1 MTTTVRAY
9 KGLMTKRSQVALAW
23 LEESTQ
29 RLQHLKGKS
38 TQQEQ
43 VKEFTMTVARCDEY
57 LELLE
62 ASLTKLTEAFDKLQ
76 DTTDEEEDQ
85 LDKHAE
91 IAQETIMKLYA
102 HKSNTK
108 QMLQEITTAA
118 TLRTSGTDHQCSA
131 AETWDRYWSLEST
144 GTEEYTGPQKT
155 ELQKTNEKVLE
166 NFKESIEKRED
177 GYYVRLPWKEN
188 HPELPDNKALAMKRL
203 AKILEI
209 YQKDPKTLQ
218 AYDNIF
224 KEQQEKGI
232 IEEVISKYIDEGEV
246 VYYLPHQAEV
256 NRRILNKSDGHRL
269 VVFTVASQCAIAAC
283 AYLTSQEESSIIMA
297 KSKIPSIK
305 TSMTVPKLEMNA
317 LTLGVRMSH
326 FICDALEPLCNIK
339 EVILYTDS
347 DIVLG
352 WIHTPPS
359 RQSAGV
365 LVTNRL
371 TEIRRISN
379 DLRGRNTTC
388 LFGHVSTAEN
398 PADCGTRG
406 LSSEAFQNHFWW
418 TGPSFTSKPDHS
430 KLNAIEGSETTMMPV
445 ETVTLA
451 VTERTSE
458 KELVDLT
465 RFSTLERAQRVLVY
479 VLRFIH
485 RSINHLP
492 HERKVAVQEHISAL
506 KGVSMSQTITGVEMQ
521 ESQMCLIRD
530 HQRIYVDEH
539 QIKSQKDLN
548 IQRDERGVLR
558 CYGRMQQ
565 SDVPI
570 TAKTPI
576 YIAPRTT
583 LARLIISEDQAR
595 EELNNAIMEL
605 ASEFKQQ
612 QEETRNWVQQQIDN
626 ALNKGKERDL
636 QMNIEAQRQHKLL
649 LKEISDTKQQIVELA
664 RQIKE
669 NRRKRP
675 RERSPDRPGP
685 SHSPW

>member
-29 RLQHLKGKS
+29 RLQHPKEKS

-76 DTTDEEEDQ
+76 DTTDDEEDQ

-108 QMLQEITTAA
+108 QMLQEITTG
-118 TLRTSGTDHQCSA
+118 TMLTTSGTDHQCSA
-131 AETWDRYWSLEST
+131 A
-144 GTEEYTGPQKT
+144 
-155 ELQKTNEKVLE
+155 
-166 NFKESIEKRED
+166 ESIEKRED

-188 HPELPDNKALAMKRL
+188 HPELPDNKALAIKRFV
-203 AKILEI
+203 KILEI

-224 KEQQEKGI
+224 KEQQEKGV
-232 IEEVISKYIDEGEV
+232 IEEVTSKYVDEGEV
-246 VYYLPHQAEV
+246 VHYSPHQAVLGITWNSETDKFVIKGSMATLKGNDTKRTVTQQLASVYDPMGFLCLYYYRQKYLCSHYGRKKSRHYKEV

-269 VVFTVASQCAIAAC
+269 VVFTDASQCAIEAC

-297 KSKIPSIK
+297 KSKLPSIK

-326 FICDALEPLCNIK
+326 FICEALEPLCNIK

-352 WIHTPPS
+352 WIQTPPS

-406 LSSEAFQNHFWW
+406 LSSEAFQNQFWW
-418 TGPSFTSKPDHS
+418 TGLSFTSKPDHS
-430 KLNAIEGSETTMMPV
+430 KVNAIEESEASSFGMGRIF
-445 ETVTLA
+445 E
-451 VTERTSE
+451 SG
-458 KELVDLT
+458 
-465 RFSTLERAQRVLVY
+465 FVLV
-479 VLRFIH
+479 V
-485 RSINHLP
+485 
-492 HERKVAVQEHISAL
+492 
-506 KGVSMSQTITGVEMQ
+506 
-521 ESQMCLIRD
+521 
-530 HQRIYVDEH
+530 
-539 QIKSQKDLN
+539 
-548 IQRDERGVLR
+548 
-558 CYGRMQQ
+558 
-565 SDVPI
+565 
-570 TAKTPI
+570 
-576 YIAPRTT
+576 
-583 LARLIISEDQAR
+583 
-595 EELNNAIMEL
+595 
-605 ASEFKQQ
+605 
-612 QEETRNWVQQQIDN
+612 
-626 ALNKGKERDL
+626 
-636 QMNIEAQRQHKLL
+636 
-649 LKEISDTKQQIVELA
+649 
-664 RQIKE
+664 
-669 NRRKRP
+669 
-675 RERSPDRPGP
+675 
-685 SHSPW
+685 

>member
-29 RLQHLKGKS
+29 RLQHLKKES

-224 KEQQEKGI
+224 KEQQEKEI
-232 IEEVISKYIDEGEV
+232 IEEVTSKYVDEGE
-246 VYYLPHQAEV
+246 
-256 NRRILNKSDGHRL
+256 
-269 VVFTVASQCAIAAC
+269 
-283 AYLTSQEESSIIMA
+283 
-297 KSKIPSIK
+297 
-305 TSMTVPKLEMNA
+305 
-317 LTLGVRMSH
+317 
-326 FICDALEPLCNIK
+326 

-352 WIHTPPS
+352 WIQTPPS

-430 KLNAIEGSETTMMPV
+430 KLNAIEESETTMMPV

-485 RSINHLP
+485 RPINHLP

-521 ESQMCLIRD
+521 ESRMCLIRD

-576 YIAPRTT
+576 YIAPKTT
-583 LARLIISEDQAR
+583 LARLIISENPHAR
-595 EELNNAIMEL
+595 RIETLRGMYEE
-605 ASEFKQQ
+605 
-612 QEETRNWVQQQIDN
+612 VQ
-626 ALNKGKERDL
+626 R
-636 QMNIEAQRQHKLL
+636 
-649 LKEISDTKQQIVELA
+649 
-664 RQIKE
+664 
-669 NRRKRP
+669 
-675 RERSPDRPGP
+675 
-685 SHSPW
+685 

>member
-131 AETWDRYWSLEST
+131 AE
-144 GTEEYTGPQKT
+144 
-155 ELQKTNEKVLE
+155 
-166 NFKESIEKRED
+166 SIEKRD

-232 IEEVISKYIDEGEV
+232 IEE
-246 VYYLPHQAEV
+246 EV

-269 VVFTVASQCAIAAC
+269 VVFNVASQCAIAAC

-583 LARLIISEDQAR
+583 LARLIISE
-595 EELNNAIMEL
+595 
-605 ASEFKQQ
+605 
-612 QEETRNWVQQQIDN
+612 
-626 ALNKGKERDL
+626 
-636 QMNIEAQRQHKLL
+636 MNIEAQRQHKLL